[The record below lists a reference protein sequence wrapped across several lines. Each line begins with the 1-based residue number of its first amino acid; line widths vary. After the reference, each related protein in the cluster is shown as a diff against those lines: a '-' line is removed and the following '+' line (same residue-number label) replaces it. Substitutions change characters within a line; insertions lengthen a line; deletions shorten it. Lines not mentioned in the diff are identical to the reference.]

1 MRKLL
6 ISLGGALVLLA
17 PFIEPVL
24 EFIGAT
30 YTPRSS
36 IMQKLCLALL
46 IFWPCLAIFFGVRT
60 LLRHRTSTRSAEKKG
75 TP

>member
-6 ISLGGALVLLA
+6 MSLGGALVLLA
-17 PFIEPVL
+17 PIIEPAL

-46 IFWPCLAIFFGVRT
+46 IFWPCLAIFFAVRT
-60 LLRHRTSTRSAEKKG
+60 LLRRRKSPQSTEKKESA
-75 TP
+75 